1 MDGVTMVRNFYE
13 PIAPVN
19 WSETLA
25 EYYAHE
31 AKQLEEHHANLRERD
46 QQMVDK
52 VVREDPIKTLQ
63 AIAGTTKAVGS
74 LVGDIKKAK
83 AQKEVKT
90 RASIQ
95 QKVNRHEGWA
105 ELVRKGIEGDGK
117 EGGYKGKREEL
128 FKNTGAF
135 LQFLKQKAVEAGSP
149 ELAADIDKMD
159 ARQQVI
165 LREIL
170 AQQHA
175 FSLNDPIKFENWQ
188 SKKYQNNTTYWE
200 KWEAKSSALKQEEIN
215 NWKAQE
221 ISKFGISDELVDTYV
236 VGEVHRQDETAKGTN
251 RAKAA
256 NAYFKARSAKAKVI
270 FGTSSGH
277 VNPLTLHQNIKDE
290 IISRSESLTDIEGG
304 PTKIQQATDSVLADL
319 RELNLAGFIP
329 PQALIGL
336 KEFKFEHPAGG
347 KEGAT
352 IPVAFFDKD
361 GVMFNQFVNDNRA
374 GQLRL
379 ISTKKALDINFAN
392 DTERLAHTGGTQDQI
407 DKRIQQLENRG
418 LISTERINELKNIN
432 VAAQTPDGYKAT
444 WAIWEP
450 RLASGLYK
458 TTQEDINGIKN
469 DKVRA
474 EVQRR
479 FDQLEAYKK
488 KTGINHIGT
497 YDSTIT
503 EVMTGSALGKDEN
516 ATGVAG
522 QISAQLDREA
532 QILHST
538 LVWAQYDAK
547 GKLDPTKVNNEIA
560 GTVTAF
566 KDGLWASRG
575 GGTKGKDG
583 LYSFD
588 ERAKDF
594 TNWRIHNNIRIR
606 SATNHKI
613 NWTPANETKWHSTID
628 ALLTNTYK
636 GNREAAIADGAGLDK
651 IDLAGVALTGDYSD
665 KMYVIAERLNT
676 DVRTLFN
683 NAVKKLNES
692 GEDADDQ
699 FTRSFGF
706 EKLERELQK
715 GKNKTANDVILEG
728 LNLAYKSVQGKPGF
742 YNSRIGTLRYQLRTQ
757 GWKNLSTNKQNEL
770 IGILQKSV
778 EADPE
783 IQPLVQTKE
792 EEKAAQLLEINKK
805 KAKERLTRIRE
816 GIQETEDERR
826 SPGFG
831 SDVNPASSADYET
844 GYF

>member
-52 VVREDPIKTLQ
+52 VKREDPIKTLE
-63 AIAGTTKAVGS
+63 AIASTTKAVGS

-90 RASIQ
+90 RASVQ
-95 QKVNRHEGWA
+95 RKVNRHEGWV
-105 ELVRKGIEGDGK
+105 EEIRKSIEN
-117 EGGYKGKREEL
+117 YPTKREEL
-128 FKNTGAF
+128 FKNTGTF
-135 LQFLKQKAVEAGSP
+135 HKFLKEKAVEAGSP

-170 AQQHA
+170 AQQFS

-188 SKKYQNNTTYWE
+188 SKTYQNKPTYWK

-221 ISKFGISDELVDTYV
+221 ISKYGISDELIDTYV
-236 VGEVHRQDETAKGTN
+236 VGEIHRQDETAKGTN

-256 NAYFKARSAKAKVI
+256 NAYFKTRSAKAKVI

-379 ISTKKALDINFAN
+379 ISTKKALDINFA
-392 DTERLAHTGGTQDQI
+392 DETERLAHTGGSQDQI

-418 LISTERINELKNIN
+418 LISTERINDLKNIN
-432 VAAQTPDGYKAT
+432 VAAQTPNGYKAT
-444 WAIWEP
+444 WTIWEP
-450 RLASGLYK
+450 KLASGLYK
-458 TTQEDINGIKN
+458 ITQTDIDDIKN
-469 DKVRA
+469 DKVKA

-503 EVMTGSALGKDEN
+503 QVMTGSALGKDEN
-516 ATGVAG
+516 ATGVAA

-532 QILHST
+532 QVLHST

-547 GKLDPTKVNNEIA
+547 GNLDPTKVNNEIA
-560 GTVTAF
+560 GTVTAY

-594 TNWRIHNNIRIR
+594 TNWRIYNNIRIR
-606 SATNHKI
+606 SATEHKI
-613 NWTPANETKWHSTID
+613 NWTPANQTKWRSKVD

-636 GNREAAIADGAGLDK
+636 GNREAAIADGAGLDN

-676 DVRTLFN
+676 DVKTLFN
-683 NAVKKLNES
+683 NAVKRLNDS
-692 GEDADDQ
+692 KDPKDNQ

-706 EKLERELQK
+706 EKLERELKQN
-715 GKNKTANDVILEG
+715 KNQTANDVILEG
-728 LNLAYKSVQGKPGF
+728 LNLAYKSVKGKPGF

-757 GWKNLSTNKQNEL
+757 GWKNLSTNKQVEV

-783 IQPLVQTKE
+783 IQPLVEAKK

-805 KAKERLTRIRE
+805 NARIKENQRLQNTLSPAEYFSTGE
-816 GIQETEDERR
+816 GFQGFMEEPKEDE
-826 SPGFG
+826 
-831 SDVNPASSADYET
+831 DTN
-844 GYF
+844 